1 MPTGE
6 RGFVY
11 VQLLFVLALT
21 AAGLAALGERWT
33 SAAQQERETELLF
46 RGQAFAAALQRYQ
59 AATPANQ
66 PTLPVQLAELLADER
81 RPAVAHHLRRIYFDP
96 FTGLAD
102 WRLLRDADGRICAV
116 ASRAST
122 AARRRQGVPLVA
134 GVDPERARVADWH
147 FGVPCR
153 QRPSP
158 GVPPAAPSPRSR

>member
-11 VQLLFVLALT
+11 VHLLFVLAL
-21 AAGLAALGERWT
+21 AGAGLAALGERWT
-33 SAAQQERETELLF
+33 STAQQERETELVF

-59 AATPANQ
+59 AATPAQQ
-66 PTLPVQLAELLADER
+66 PTLPLQLAELLVDER
-81 RPAVAHHLRRIYFDP
+81 RPAVAHHLRRIYTDP

-122 AARRRQGVPLVA
+122 PARRRQGVPLAA
-134 GVDPERARVADWH
+134 GVDPALARVADWH

-153 QRPSP
+153 PRPSP
-158 GVPPAAPSPRSR
+158 SAPPAATNPRSR